1 MAAPYGLSE
10 NRLRAEA
17 VGAIGIYATEIDC
30 PVVRIRPCDRG
41 GLSSSRKKCTAFL
54 SASVYSSSKE
64 IAKKPAQN
72 MDALQYE
79 KPP

>member
-30 PVVRIRPCDRG
+30 PVVRIRPGDRG
-41 GLSSSRKKCTAFL
+41 GFRSSRADSGRRGAAVL
-54 SASVYSSSKE
+54 ARQRAE
-64 IAKKPAQN
+64 AELA
-72 MDALQYE
+72 ALHLEQVI
-79 KPP
+79 